1 MFLSSAI
8 GNIEAGKNLATLH
21 NFLFGVGD
29 LSVANQTLNPKL
41 MLEDGSGIN
50 FRNNN
55 LNTSQKEA
63 IEFSMKQ
70 KELAVIHGPPGTGKT
85 TTVVELITQEV
96 KQGSKVDT
104 VQDFLIVLDMKPC
117 TYASSGNK
125 YFSLNNVS
133 VRLTKIMNNLLEHL
147 KILILRVIFQC

>member
-1 MFLSSAI
+1 M
-8 GNIEAGKNLATLH
+8 ATLH

-50 FRNNN
+50 YINNN

-96 KQGSKVDT
+96 KQGSKV
-104 VQDFLIVLDMKPC
+104 LCCAP
-117 TYASSGNK
+117 S
-125 YFSLNNVS
+125 NVA
-133 VRLTKIMNNLLEHL
+133 VDNLLEKL
-147 KILILRVIFQC
+147 AKNKIRVIRIGHPARVQVRLNFFIETQMVGRLFSICA

>member
-1 MFLSSAI
+1 M
-8 GNIEAGKNLATLH
+8 
-21 NFLFGVGD
+21 
-29 LSVANQTLNPKL
+29 ANQTLNPKL

-50 FRNNN
+50 YKNNN

-104 VQDFLIVLDMKPC
+104 VQDFLIV
-117 TYASSGNK
+117 YASSGNK
-125 YFSLNNVS
+125 HFFTKQ
-133 VRLTKIMNNLLEHL
+133 RLCQAYQNYE
-147 KILILRVIFQC
+147 QPP